1 MNINKKDICVIGMG
15 RFGLSVLK
23 QLIELKKQVLAI
35 DQEEKNLIIPSRLTN
50 TAILDGTDVEGL
62 KALGIDKFNTVIV
75 SAAENIEI
83 VSSLKEIGVKH
94 IIAKAG
100 SETHERVL
108 NQIGVDIIVRPE
120 FDAGIRT
127 ALIATNSNF
136 IKYSKFFEEIGDNY
150 AIGSTVVNNNSWI
163 NKPLSELK
171 FKKLDVSVVSIKR
184 KSKIMLP
191 RGNIKLKYNDIIT
204 LIGKIYNLT
213 KSFNE
218 LNIIKN

>member
-62 KALGIDKFNTVIV
+62 KALGVDKFNTVIV

-108 NQIGVDIIVRPE
+108 NQIGVDIIIRPE